1 MTFNQFLLVCIPS
14 LLAGAGIAL
23 YFVRRYPE
31 ASIRWLNKVH
41 AKAKAAAAKVEAE
54 IKEHT

>member
-14 LLAGAGIAL
+14 LLAGAVLALGI
-23 YFVRRYPE
+23 VRRHPQ
-31 ASIRWLNKVH
+31 ASINWLNKVY
-41 AKAKAAAAKVEAE
+41 AKSKAAAKKVEAE